1 MCEQDKICA
10 NCDSKLTSDEKFCH
24 NCGQKT
30 DELNLKF
37 KHFIS
42 DLISDSFNLDSKIFI
57 SLKLLLFS
65 PTVLTKEFLH
75 GRRTKYI
82 PPVRLYLII
91 SLIYFFLVSLN
102 ISSNKHD
109 AIVADDV
116 VATDSISLVG
126 ASKHDDLIE
135 LNIED
140 REAMSSFDIFV
151 ERKLKALNS
160 DIGYL
165 KFMENMK
172 KAISTGMFVLLP
184 AIAFIFFLLFY
195 RNSYYIQHLV
205 FTLHLQSIIFIIA
218 SVFIILEYTADTS
231 WFFVA
236 EVAIMLSYT
245 FIWIKRFYELSAW
258 KTIWKLSLFYTLLLA
273 ILSFHIVVLFIYSAV
288 FI

>member
-1 MCEQDKICA
+1 MCEQDRVCV
-10 NCDSKLTSDEKFCH
+10 NCDSELRDDEKFCH

-30 DELNLKF
+30 DEPNLKF

-42 DLISDSFNLDSKIFI
+42 DLMSASFNLDSKIFL
-57 SLKLLLFS
+57 SLKLLLFK
-65 PTVLTKEFLH
+65 PAVLTKEFL
-75 GRRTKYI
+75 GGKRTKYI
-82 PPVRLYLII
+82 TPIRLYLVI
-91 SLIYFFLVSLN
+91 SLMYFFLVSLN
-102 ISSNKHD
+102 ISNNENE
-109 AIVADDV
+109 AIVADD
-116 VATDSISLVG
+116 AIAADSVTQVE
-126 ASKHDDLIE
+126 ANKHDDLID

-140 REAMSSFDIFV
+140 RETMSSFDLFLEKKIN
-151 ERKLKALNS
+151 ALNS

-218 SVFIILEYTADTS
+218 SVFIILEYMADTS

-245 FIWIKRFYELSAW
+245 FIWVKKFYEISVR
-258 KTIWKLSLFYTLLLA
+258 KTIWKLSLFYTMLFIL
-273 ILSFHIVVLFIYSAV
+273 LSFHIIVILIYSA
-288 FI
+288 ILI